1 MRARLVARGFEE
13 TEDIPSDSPTVDK
26 GNMRLLL
33 LIAASKDW
41 IVETSDAKSAFL
53 QGKQLDRTVVLSP
66 PKEANRPKGKL
77 WKLKVALYGLND
89 ASLQFFLKC
98 KEVLLSLGC
107 IQSTF
112 DPAMFVMHDTNGD
125 LIGMIVLHVDD
136 FLHAGND
143 YFRLKVSKKLEDI
156 FTMGK
161 TEQKAFKYVGFNI
174 CQGDEGIQVS
184 MKDYA
189 EEKVEIFD
197 VDPDRALYQ
206 EDDLTEEEK
215 SLLRKTAGRIGWLG
229 RGARP
234 DLVFAQIE
242 MSTKFLNGKVKDL
255 IRASKMTRKVKS
267 SESDFLIRKLGPV
280 KGWTVEVSTDASLSN
295 LNDGV
300 DSVEA
305 RVILVKND
313 KQDCAPIVWC
323 ASKIKR
329 IVDSTLEAEC
339 LSLLS
344 GLKEAIYLREVIE
357 EIFNLRDKTV
367 PVKAIVDNKS
377 TVDAIHSTAPVE
389 DKKLRR
395 DVARIKQMLSSK
407 EIQSVS
413 WCPGKEQL
421 ADCMTKRTASS
432 FKLMKVFKSGKRD

>member
-1 MRARLVARGFEE
+1 MLMIFF
-13 TEDIPSDSPTVDK
+13 T
-26 GNMRLLL
+26 GNE
-33 LIAASKDW
+33 I
-41 IVETSDAKSAFL
+41 
-53 QGKQLDRTVVLSP
+53 
-66 PKEANRPKGKL
+66 
-77 WKLKVALYGLND
+77 
-89 ASLQFFLKC
+89 
-98 KEVLLSLGC
+98 
-107 IQSTF
+107 
-112 DPAMFVMHDTNGD
+112 
-125 LIGMIVLHVDD
+125 
-136 FLHAGND
+136 
-143 YFRLKVSKKLEDI
+143 FRSKVSKKLQDI

-161 TEQKAFKYVGFNI
+161 TEQRVFKYVGFNI
-174 CQGDEGIQVS
+174 QQGEEGVQVN

-189 EEKVEIFD
+189 DEKVEIFD
-197 VDPDRALYQ
+197 VNPARAMKQ

-215 SLLRKTAGRIGWLG
+215 SQLRKTAGRIGWLG

-255 IRASKMTRKVKS
+255 IRASKLTRKVKS
-267 SESDFLIRKLGPV
+267 SESDFFIRKLGPV
-280 KGWTVEVSTDASLSN
+280 SGWVVEVSTDASLSN
-295 LNDGV
+295 LNEGV

-305 RVILVKND
+305 RVILVKNEKND
-313 KQDCAPIVWC
+313 SAPLAWC
-323 ASKIKR
+323 ANKIKR

-357 EIFNLRDKTV
+357 EVFNLRDKSV

-395 DVARIKQMLSSK
+395 DVARIKQMLNTK

-432 FKLMKVFKSGKRD
+432 FNLMKVFKSGRRDE